1 LGEASIMHIDTTLLP
16 VGFFWP
22 CTLTLG
28 GLLLWAAWRAP
39 WGALISTPE
48 RMHLVAG
55 GSVACLLLWLLNI
68 HLIDGMVLH
77 LIGITTLTL
86 AIGWCFTI
94 LGGTAAL
101 VGFFMLQPV
110 EWSVFP
116 VSALLTVA
124 VPATLS
130 WSFSR
135 ALYRP
140 ILRHPFVY
148 ILGSGF
154 LGGGLVVL
162 VLALLAYGLFDLQ
175 GLDDWTRS
183 AREFWPMLPLLMF
196 SEGFING
203 MCVAALAIFYPNA
216 MKTFDDDFYLGS

>member
-1 LGEASIMHIDTTLLP
+1 MHIDSTLLP
-16 VGFFWP
+16 AGFFWP
-22 CTLTLG
+22 TALLM
-28 GLLLWAAWRAP
+28 LAALLWAIWRAQ
-39 WGALISTPE
+39 WSALTANPE
-48 RMHLVAG
+48 RVHLVAG

-68 HLIDGMVLH
+68 HLVDGLVLH
-77 LIGITTLTL
+77 LLGITTLTL
-86 AIGWCFTI
+86 AIGWCFTV

-101 VGFFMLQPV
+101 VGFFLLQPV
-110 EWSVFP
+110 EWHVFP
-116 VSALLTVA
+116 MSVLLTV
-124 VPATLS
+124 VMPATLS
-130 WSFSR
+130 WSFAR

-162 VLALLAYGLFDLQ
+162 LLAVSVYVLLDLQ
-175 GLDDWTRS
+175 GLDEWTRS

-216 MKTFDDDFYLGS
+216 MKTFDDDFYLGG